1 MVSPGTLSNLVFLSS
16 DRPADRV
23 AIHVFSGSNSLVR
36 GSISLK
42 RICHDEPTKFFGSNS
57 VYSIGY
63 ADGLQRSLSNQGR
76 AFFDGKAVPLVGRVS
91 MDLTTF
97 DVTEAPGVVP
107 GAWLEII
114 GPAQTPDDLAIAAAT
129 NGYEVLT
136 SLGRRFH
143 RIYQSA

>member
-1 MVSPGTLSNLVFLSS
+1 VLAVRDVPAGTGVGYNATWRAPGPT
-16 DRPADRV
+16 
-23 AIHVFSGSNSLVR
+23 
-36 GSISLK
+36 
-42 RICHDEPTKFFGSNS
+42 RIATAA
-57 VYSIGY
+57 IGY
-63 ADGLQRSLSNQGR
+63 ADGLRRTLSNQGR
-76 AFFDGKAVPLVGRVS
+76 AFFDGKPVPLVGRVS

-114 GPAQTPDDLAIAAAT
+114 GPAQTPDDLAVASGT

>member
-1 MVSPGTLSNLVFLSS
+1 
-16 DRPADRV
+16 
-23 AIHVFSGSNSLVR
+23 
-36 GSISLK
+36 
-42 RICHDEPTKFFGSNS
+42 
-57 VYSIGY
+57 
-63 ADGLQRSLSNQGR
+63 
-76 AFFDGKAVPLVGRVS
+76 

-114 GPAQTPDDLAIAAAT
+114 GPAQTPDDLAAAAGT

-143 RIYQSA
+143 RIYHGRREPAPGQPRRASAAA